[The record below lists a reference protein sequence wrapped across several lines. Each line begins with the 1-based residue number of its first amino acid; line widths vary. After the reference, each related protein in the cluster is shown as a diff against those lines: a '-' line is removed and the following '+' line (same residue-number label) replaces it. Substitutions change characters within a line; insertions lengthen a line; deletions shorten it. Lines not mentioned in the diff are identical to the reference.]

1 MNVLVIIPG
10 YNQVT
15 VPIKFMC
22 LGSDIGGLNRR
33 PLMVIFTLETSTAEV
48 LGRARVDVR
57 VCSCPR
63 RDKATEE
70 EKKNKDEAAIRCVP
84 LTQFYSVDF
93 SKSRIS
99 EKVRFHQ
106 THNQGLRQL
115 LLTVSWDLR
124 T

>member
-70 EKKNKDEAAIRCVP
+70 EKKNKDEAAIRWCTTNSI
-84 LTQFYSVDF
+84 LFC
-93 SKSRIS
+93 
-99 EKVRFHQ
+99 
-106 THNQGLRQL
+106 
-115 LLTVSWDLR
+115 
-124 T
+124 